1 MKKTWM
7 LVGVISM
14 LVADSAWAITQRPES
29 SFKTRRPHA
38 AQRDTTQ
45 PSAQRNKSRDGTI
58 RIPEDIRKNSE
69 KLPDWSDDRELDEFL
84 EETLAPQP

>member
-7 LVGVISM
+7 LAVAIST
-14 LVADSAWAITQRPES
+14 LAANSVWAITQRPES
-29 SFKTRRPHA
+29 SFKSRRQHTSL
-38 AQRDTTQ
+38 RDTTQ
-45 PSAQRNKSRDGTI
+45 PTAQRNKSRDGTI

-84 EETLAPQP
+84 EDTLIPQQ